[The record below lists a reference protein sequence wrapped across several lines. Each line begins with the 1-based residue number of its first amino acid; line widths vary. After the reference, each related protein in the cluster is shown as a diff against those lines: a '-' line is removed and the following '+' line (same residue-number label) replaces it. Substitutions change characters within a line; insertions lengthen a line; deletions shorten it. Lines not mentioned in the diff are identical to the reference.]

1 METIENLSKKTKSN
15 LGFLSSVFSFD
26 DDFKASFMNIN
37 QYIFLALIPIILLTK
52 TIKRFTPDPDNEK
65 GSFEI
70 LFEILAQLFFLFAGL
85 FIINRIVVYIP
96 TYSEVDYEIFPI
108 SSVLIGLMI
117 LFSFQTAIA
126 EKINILS
133 ERIEGLWNGESD
145 TSNNKKKKKGNSSVK
160 VSQPISNQGQQ
171 QPSYPQQNM
180 ILPSPSSVSM
190 NGTTSINN
198 LPQMGGG
205 GGGSGSPQQSNQ
217 NYNDFYANQETPL
230 VGANSPE
237 GFGGGGEILA
247 ANAVLGGSFGSSF

>member
-1 METIENLSKKTKSN
+1 METIENLSKKTKAN

-126 EKINILS
+126 EKMNILS
-133 ERIEGLWNGESD
+133 ERIEGLWNGED
-145 TSNNKKKKKGNSSVK
+145 TSNKKKKKGSSNVK

-171 QPSYPQQNM
+171 PSYPQQNM
-180 ILPSPSSVSM
+180 ILPPPSSVSM

-198 LPQMGGG
+198 LPQMSGGG
-205 GGGSGSPQQSNQ
+205 GSPQQSNQ
-217 NYNDFYANQETPL
+217 NYNDFYANQENQL
-230 VGANSPE
+230 VGANSPGE
-237 GFGGGGEILA
+237 GFNGGEILA
-247 ANAVLGGSFGSSF
+247 ANSVLGGSFGSSF

>member
-1 METIENLSKKTKSN
+1 METIENLSKKTKAN

-26 DDFKASFMNIN
+26 EDFKASFMNIN
-37 QYIFLALIPIILLTK
+37 QYVILALIPIILLSK
-52 TIKRFTPDPDNEK
+52 TIKRFTPEPDNEK

-108 SSVLIGLMI
+108 SSVLVGLMI

-145 TSNNKKKKKGNSSVK
+145 SSNNKKKKKGSHVK

-171 QPSYPQQNM
+171 PSYPQQNM
-180 ILPSPSSVSM
+180 ILPPPPSSVSM

-198 LPQMGGG
+198 LPQMSSGG
-205 GGGSGSPQQSNQ
+205 GSPQQSNQ
-217 NYNDFYANQETPL
+217 NFNDFYANQETPL
-230 VGANSPE
+230 VGANSP
-237 GFGGGGEILA
+237 GGGFDGSEILA
-247 ANAVLGGSFGSSF
+247 ANSVLGGSFGSSF